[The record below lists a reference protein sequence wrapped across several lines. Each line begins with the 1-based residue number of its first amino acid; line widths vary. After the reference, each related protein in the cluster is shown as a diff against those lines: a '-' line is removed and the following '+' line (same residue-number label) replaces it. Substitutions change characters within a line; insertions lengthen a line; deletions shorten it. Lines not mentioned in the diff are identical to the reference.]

1 MPKHFST
8 IASRFLGVLNVGN
21 RPLFGAVAKRGGAW
35 LGVLL
40 VTVCSWMHDCNRAMG
55 QPPQAFSSGRGG
67 PPPGARPP
75 GAPPPNGAPGEKKD
89 EDKKDD
95 PAKPA
100 ESAPPKVVRRDSVDA
115 KPADPNELKAT
126 VGDDGKVGFQFRN
139 QGWVDL
145 VRWLSDISEQPIDW
159 QELPG
164 DTVNLISPERLTVSQ
179 TADLIN
185 RHLLARGYTMLDLEG
200 GIAIVKTDSVNPG
213 MVRRIAPDELSQ
225 LEDHRFVR
233 TMLDAGWLSAEKLA
247 EELKPM
253 LSSAGKL
260 TPLAT
265 TNRIEVMD
273 VAVNLRQVARLL
285 SEERDAASRDALAPE
300 FRLRHI
306 PAEEA
311 KQLLEEFL
319 GVEKKDSAPMSPQ
332 QMQMMQRMQQMQQQN
347 GQKGGTPKTDTE
359 ISIVANTRQNSVL
372 IRAPLDRVAV
382 AAEFI
387 KRIDVPGG
395 SLRSLT
401 DATSRV
407 EVFRLVSLDPE
418 KLIEIAQEMN
428 VLEPT
433 TRVRVDKDN
442 SAVIVSGAAADRFII
457 KSLIERLDGGK
468 RRLEV
473 LQLRRLGAAEVAES
487 IAFLMGQ
494 DPEDEDNNSR
504 SRYSYY
510 GWGNNNDDEDE
521 DKDKFRVTANVA
533 YRQVLLWAND
543 TEMEEVR
550 SLLIK
555 LGELPPPG
563 GSSRTTRVIEAS
575 ATPETLEY
583 LERLRSR
590 WQQLSG
596 SDLILPD
603 ADQFQDPID
612 KIGKELDAE
621 AEENASEEEEDGDTE
636 ELELEAPEAIKP
648 PETELTQSRDN
659 PANHTWVNAFANS
672 DSAENNGSVASNAAE
687 SSTAAEDTND
697 TVAKESPAS
706 PKIEIRLD
714 AAGNLVLVSD
724 DTDALDRLE
733 DLMLQVTPPRRPYH
747 VFRVRYAS
755 VTLVALDLEDY
766 FEDEDDDD
774 EDESDRFYRYIFGGR
789 DEEDKGPKGLGA
801 AGKLKF
807 LPNSD
812 TGTLIVSG
820 ATGQQ
825 LQTIEELIRLWDVP
839 EPVNPRRVRYTKLVH
854 IQYGSA
860 AKIAETVKEAYRD
873 LLSSNDKTFQRGGQS
888 GQRGGG
894 GAPGGSNRESGSG
907 LEDSESGKDGGG
919 SDFSFNGKLSMGVDE
934 VGNTLLVS
942 AEGESLLDL
951 IVSMVDKLDVAAKP
965 GGDVEIINLGG
976 GVSAE
981 AVQQA
986 LSALGVESDSRPS
999 RDRSSEDQRRD
1010 NNDFSRRRPPRDR

>member
-1 MPKHFST
+1 MPRSADQSGAFLW
-8 IASRFLGVLNVGN
+8 ASRVAVLSMFLAIFSLPVSAQSPTVIRTADGKTITTNG
-21 RPLFGAVAKRGGAW
+21 PMPAPGG
-35 LGVLL
+35 
-40 VTVCSWMHDCNRAMG
+40 
-55 QPPQAFSSGRGG
+55 
-67 PPPGARPP
+67 RPP
-75 GAPPPNGAPGEKKD
+75 GAPPPGSKPDGKDGEKK
-89 EDKKDD
+89 EGNGGEG
-95 PAKPA
+95 KPP
-100 ESAPPKVVRRDSVDA
+100 ESAAPKVIRRDSVEA
-115 KPADPNELKAT
+115 KSSDPSELKAT
-126 VGDDGKVGFQFRN
+126 VGDDGKVGFRFRN
-139 QGWVDL
+139 QGWVNL

-164 DTVNLISPERLTVSQ
+164 DTVNLISPDRLTVSQ

-200 GIAIVKTDSVNPG
+200 GIAIVKTDAVNPG
-213 MVRRIAPDELSQ
+213 MVRRVDASELND
-225 LEDHRFVR
+225 LEDHRYVR
-233 TMLDAGWLSAEKLA
+233 TMLDAGWLSAEKLS
-247 EELKPM
+247 EELKAM
-253 LSSAGKL
+253 LSSAGKMI
-260 TPLAT
+260 PLAT

-273 VAVNLRQVARLL
+273 VAVNLRQVAHLL
-285 SEERDAASRDALAPE
+285 AEERDAASRDALAPE

-311 KQLLEEFL
+311 KSMLEQFL
-319 GVEKKDSAPMSPQ
+319 GVEKKDSTPMSQQ
-332 QMQMMQRMQQMQQQN
+332 QMQMMQRMQQMQQQQGN
-347 GQKGGTPKTDTE
+347 KGGDTKGDVE

-372 IRAPLDRVAV
+372 VRAPLDRVAI

-407 EVFRLVSLDPE
+407 DVFRLVSLDPE

-433 TRVRVDKDN
+433 TRIRVDKDN
-442 SAVIVSGAAADRFII
+442 SAVIVSGSAADRFII

-487 IAFLMGQ
+487 ISFLMGQ
-494 DPEDEDNNSR
+494 EPEEDDNNSR

-510 GWGNNNDDEDE
+510 GWGGNDDDDDK

-533 YRQVLLWAND
+533 YRQVLLWANE

-563 GSSRTTRVIEAS
+563 GSERTMRIIEAS

-583 LERLRSR
+583 LQRLQRR

-596 SDLILPD
+596 TELVLPD
-603 ADQFQDPID
+603 ADEFKDPID
-612 KIGKELDAE
+612 VIG
-621 AEENASEEEEDGDTE
+621 EEREEEDTKTEDEDSTE
-636 ELELEAPEAIKP
+636 ETEEAPAVILP
-648 PETELTQSRDN
+648 PETELTGIGQSQKQL
-659 PANHTWVNAFANS
+659 TWVNAFS
-672 DSAENNGSVASNAAE
+672 DDGEPTNLPNQE
-687 SSTAAEDTND
+687 STPATDSSIATTTN
-697 TVAKESPAS
+697 VSSKPAS
-706 PKIEIRLD
+706 SKPKIEIKLD
-714 AAGNLVLVSD
+714 AAGNLILRSD

-733 DLMLQVTPPRRPYH
+733 DLMLQVSPPRRPYH
-747 VFRVRYAS
+747 VFRIRYAS
-755 VTLVALDLEDY
+755 VTYIALDLEDY
-766 FEDEDDDD
+766 FEEDGEDD
-774 EDESDRFYRYIFGGR
+774 EDESDRFYRYIFGSG
-789 DEEDKGPKGLGA
+789 DSEDKGPKGLDA

-839 EPVNPRRVRYTKLVH
+839 EPVNPRKVRYTKLVQ

-860 AKIAETVKEAYRD
+860 AKIAETVKDAYRD
-873 LLSSNDKTFQRGGQS
+873 LLSSNDKAFQGGGGRG
-888 GQRGGG
+888 GQRGG
-894 GAPGGSNRESGSG
+894 AKTASNRESGSG

-919 SDFSFNGKLSMGVDE
+919 QDFSFNGKLSMGVDE
-934 VGNTLLVS
+934 VGNTLLIS

-951 IVSMVDKLDVAAKP
+951 IAEMVDKLDVAAKP
-965 GGDVEIINLGG
+965 GGDVEIINLSG

-981 AVQQA
+981 AVQRA
-986 LSALGVESDSRPS
+986 LAALGVESDTRPS
-999 RDRSSEDQRRD
+999 RDRNSNSDDRRRD
-1010 NNDFSRRRPPRDR
+1010 NNDSPRRRPSRD

>member
-1 MPKHFST
+1 MFLAIFSLPVSAQSPTVIRTADGKTITTNGPMP
-8 IASRFLGVLNVGN
+8 APGG
-21 RPLFGAVAKRGGAW
+21 RP
-35 LGVLL
+35 
-40 VTVCSWMHDCNRAMG
+40 
-55 QPPQAFSSGRGG
+55 PGG
-67 PPPGARPP
+67 PPPGSKPD
-75 GAPPPNGAPGEKKD
+75 GKDGEKK
-89 EDKKDD
+89 EGNGGEG
-95 PAKPA
+95 KPP
-100 ESAPPKVVRRDSVDA
+100 ESAAPKVIRRDSVEA
-115 KPADPNELKAT
+115 KSSDPSELKAT
-126 VGDDGKVGFQFRN
+126 VGDDGKVGFRFRN

-164 DTVNLISPERLTVSQ
+164 DTVNLISPDRLTVSQ

-200 GIAIVKTDSVNPG
+200 GIAIVKTDAVNPG
-213 MVRRIAPDELSQ
+213 MVRRVDASELND
-225 LEDHRFVR
+225 LEDHRYVR
-233 TMLDAGWLSAEKLA
+233 TMLDAGWLSAEKLS
-247 EELKPM
+247 EELKAM
-253 LSSAGKL
+253 LSSAGKMI
-260 TPLAT
+260 PLAT

-273 VAVNLRQVARLL
+273 VAVNLRQVAHLL
-285 SEERDAASRDALAPE
+285 AEERDAASRDALAPE

-311 KQLLEEFL
+311 KSMLEQFL
-319 GVEKKDSAPMSPQ
+319 GVEKKDSAPMSQQ
-332 QMQMMQRMQQMQQQN
+332 QMQMMQRMQQMQQQQ
-347 GQKGGTPKTDTE
+347 GKKGGDTKGDVE

-372 IRAPLDRVAV
+372 VRAPLDRVAI

-407 EVFRLVSLDPE
+407 DVFRLVSLDPE

-433 TRVRVDKDN
+433 TRIRVDKDN
-442 SAVIVSGAAADRFII
+442 SAVIVSGSAADRFII

-487 IAFLMGQ
+487 ISFLMGQ
-494 DPEDEDNNSR
+494 EPEEDDNNSR

-510 GWGNNNDDEDE
+510 GWGGNDDDDDK

-533 YRQVLLWAND
+533 YRQVLLWANE

-563 GSSRTTRVIEAS
+563 GSERTMRIIEAS

-583 LERLRSR
+583 LQRLQRR

-596 SDLILPD
+596 TELVLPD
-603 ADQFQDPID
+603 ADEFKDPID
-612 KIGKELDAE
+612 VIG
-621 AEENASEEEEDGDTE
+621 EEREEEDTKTEDEDSTE
-636 ELELEAPEAIKP
+636 ETEEAPAVILP
-648 PETELTQSRDN
+648 PETELTGIGQSQEQL
-659 PANHTWVNAFANS
+659 TWVNAFS
-672 DSAENNGSVASNAAE
+672 DDNAAADLPNQE
-687 SSTAAEDTND
+687 SSPATDRSIATTTNISS
-697 TVAKESPAS
+697 KPAS
-706 PKIEIRLD
+706 SKPKIEIKLD
-714 AAGNLVLVSD
+714 AAGNLILRSD
-724 DTDALDRLE
+724 DTDALDQLE
-733 DLMLQVTPPRRPYH
+733 DLMLQVSPPRRPYH
-747 VFRVRYAS
+747 VFRIRYAS
-755 VTLVALDLEDY
+755 VVFIADDLEDY
-766 FEDEDDDD
+766 FEEDEEDEEDD
-774 EDESDRFYRYIFGGR
+774 SDRFYRYIFGSG
-789 DEEDKGPKGLGA
+789 DSEDKGPKGLDA

-839 EPVNPRRVRYTKLVH
+839 ETVNPRRVRYTKLVH

-860 AKIAETVKEAYRD
+860 AKIAETVKDAYRD
-873 LLSSNDKTFQRGGQS
+873 LLSSNDKAFQA
-888 GQRGGG
+888 GGG
-894 GAPGGSNRESGSG
+894 GGKRGGAQNASNRESGSG

-919 SDFSFNGKLSMGVDE
+919 QDFSFNGKLSMGVDE
-934 VGNTLLVS
+934 VGNTLLIS

-951 IVSMVDKLDVAAKP
+951 IAEMVDKLDVAAKP
-965 GGDVEIINLGG
+965 GGDVEIINLSG

-981 AVQQA
+981 AVQRA
-986 LSALGVESDSRPS
+986 LAALGVESDARPS
-999 RDRSSEDQRRD
+999 RDRNSNSDDRRRD
-1010 NNDFSRRRPPRDR
+1010 NNDSPRRRPSRD

>member
-1 MPKHFST
+1 MFLAIFSLPVSAQSPTVIRTADGKTITTNGPMP
-8 IASRFLGVLNVGN
+8 APGG
-21 RPLFGAVAKRGGAW
+21 RP
-35 LGVLL
+35 
-40 VTVCSWMHDCNRAMG
+40 
-55 QPPQAFSSGRGG
+55 PGG
-67 PPPGARPP
+67 PPPGSKPD
-75 GAPPPNGAPGEKKD
+75 GKDGEKKD
-89 EDKKDD
+89 GNGGEG
-95 PAKPA
+95 KPP
-100 ESAPPKVVRRDSVDA
+100 ESAAPKVIRRDSVEA
-115 KPADPNELKAT
+115 KSSDPSELKAT
-126 VGDDGKVGFQFRN
+126 VGDDGKVGFRFRN

-164 DTVNLISPERLTVSQ
+164 DTVNLISPDRLTVSQ

-200 GIAIVKTDSVNPG
+200 GIAIVKTDAVNPG
-213 MVRRIAPDELSQ
+213 MVRRVDASELND
-225 LEDHRFVR
+225 LEDHRYVR
-233 TMLDAGWLSAEKLA
+233 TMLDAGWLSAEKLS
-247 EELKPM
+247 EELKAM
-253 LSSAGKL
+253 LSSAGKMI
-260 TPLAT
+260 PLAT

-273 VAVNLRQVARLL
+273 VAVNLRQVAHLL
-285 SEERDAASRDALAPE
+285 AEERDAASRDALAPE

-311 KQLLEEFL
+311 KSMLEQFL
-319 GVEKKDSAPMSPQ
+319 GVEKKDSAPMSQQ
-332 QMQMMQRMQQMQQQN
+332 QMQMMQRMQQMQQQQ
-347 GQKGGTPKTDTE
+347 GKKGGDTKGDVE

-372 IRAPLDRVAV
+372 VRAPLDRVAI

-407 EVFRLVSLDPE
+407 DVFRLVSLDPE

-433 TRVRVDKDN
+433 TRIRVDKDN
-442 SAVIVSGAAADRFII
+442 SAVIVSGSAADRFII

-487 IAFLMGQ
+487 ISFLMGQ
-494 DPEDEDNNSR
+494 EPEEDDNNSR

-510 GWGNNNDDEDE
+510 GWGGNDDDDDK

-533 YRQVLLWAND
+533 YRQVLLWANE

-563 GSSRTTRVIEAS
+563 GSERTMRIIEAS

-583 LERLRSR
+583 LQRLQRR

-596 SDLILPD
+596 TELVLPD
-603 ADQFQDPID
+603 ADEFKDPID
-612 KIGKELDAE
+612 VIG
-621 AEENASEEEEDGDTE
+621 EEREEEDAETEDEDSTE
-636 ELELEAPEAIKP
+636 ETEEAPAVILP
-648 PETELTQSRDN
+648 PETELTGIGQSQEQL
-659 PANHTWVNAFANS
+659 TWVNAFS
-672 DSAENNGSVASNAAE
+672 DDNAAADLPNQE
-687 SSTAAEDTND
+687 SSPATDRSIATTTNISS
-697 TVAKESPAS
+697 KPAS
-706 PKIEIRLD
+706 SKPKIEIKLD
-714 AAGNLVLVSD
+714 AAGNLILRSD
-724 DTDALDRLE
+724 DTDALDQLE
-733 DLMLQVTPPRRPYH
+733 DLMLQVSPPRRPYH
-747 VFRVRYAS
+747 VFRIRYAS
-755 VTLVALDLEDY
+755 VVFIADDLEDY
-766 FEDEDDDD
+766 FEEDEEDEEDD
-774 EDESDRFYRYIFGGR
+774 SDRFYRYIFGSG
-789 DEEDKGPKGLGA
+789 DSEDKGPKGLDA

-839 EPVNPRRVRYTKLVH
+839 ETVNPRRVRYTKLVH

-860 AKIAETVKEAYRD
+860 AKIAETVKDAYRD
-873 LLSSNDKTFQRGGQS
+873 LLSSNDKAFQA
-888 GQRGGG
+888 GGG
-894 GAPGGSNRESGSG
+894 GGKRGGAQNASNRESGSG

-919 SDFSFNGKLSMGVDE
+919 QDFSFNGKLSMGVDE
-934 VGNTLLVS
+934 VGNTLLIS

-951 IVSMVDKLDVAAKP
+951 IAEMVDKLDVAAKP
-965 GGDVEIINLGG
+965 GGDVEIINLSG

-981 AVQQA
+981 AVQRA
-986 LSALGVESDSRPS
+986 LAALGVESDARPS
-999 RDRSSEDQRRD
+999 RDRNSNSDDRRRD
-1010 NNDFSRRRPPRDR
+1010 NNDSPRRRPSRD

>member
-1 MPKHFST
+1 MSLAIFSLSLAAQTPTVIRTPDGKTITTSGPMPS
-8 IASRFLGVLNVGN
+8 
-21 RPLFGAVAKRGGAW
+21 PGG
-35 LGVLL
+35 G
-40 VTVCSWMHDCNRAMG
+40 
-55 QPPQAFSSGRGG
+55 
-67 PPPGARPP
+67 PP
-75 GAPPPNGAPGEKKD
+75 GAPPPGAQPGGKNGEKKD
-89 EDKKDD
+89 GKDGEG
-95 PAKPA
+95 KPP
-100 ESAPPKVVRRDSVDA
+100 ESAAPKVIRRDSADA
-115 KPADPNELKAT
+115 KPSDPNELKAT
-126 VGDDGKVGFQFRN
+126 VGDDGKVGFRFRN

-164 DTVNLISPERLTVSQ
+164 DTVNLISPDRLTVSE

-200 GIAIVKTDSVNPG
+200 GIAIVKTDAVNPG
-213 MVRRIAPDELSQ
+213 MVRRVDVSELNE
-225 LEDHRFVR
+225 LEDHCYVR
-233 TMLDAGWLSAEKLA
+233 TMLDAGWLSAEKLS
-247 EELKPM
+247 EELKAM
-253 LSSAGKL
+253 LSSAGKMI
-260 TPLAT
+260 PLAT

-273 VAVNLRQVARLL
+273 VAVNLRQVAHLL
-285 SEERDAASRDALAPE
+285 AEERDAASRDALAPE

-311 KQLLEEFL
+311 KSMLEQFL
-319 GVEKKDSAPMSPQ
+319 GVEKKESAPMSQQ
-332 QMQMMQRMQQMQQQN
+332 QMQMMQRMQQMQQQQ
-347 GQKGGTPKTDTE
+347 GKKGGEAKGDME

-372 IRAPLDRVAV
+372 VRAPLDRVAI

-407 EVFRLVSLDPE
+407 DVFRLVSLDPE

-433 TRVRVDKDN
+433 TRIRVDKDN
-442 SAVIVSGAAADRFII
+442 AAVIVSGSAADRFII

-487 IAFLMGQ
+487 ISFLMGQ
-494 DPEDEDNNSR
+494 EPEEDDNNSR

-510 GWGNNNDDEDE
+510 GWGGNDDDDKK

-543 TEMEEVR
+543 NEMEEVR

-563 GSSRTTRVIEAS
+563 GSERTMRIIEAS

-583 LERLRSR
+583 LQRLQRR

-596 SDLILPD
+596 TELVLPD
-603 ADQFQDPID
+603 ADEFKDPID
-612 KIGKELDAE
+612 AIGEEREEKDAE
-621 AEENASEEEEDGDTE
+621 TEDEDSMEETE
-636 ELELEAPEAIKP
+636 EAPAVILP
-648 PETELTQSRDN
+648 PETELTGADQSSEQF
-659 PANHTWVNAFANS
+659 TWVKAFT
-672 DSAENNGSVASNAAE
+672 DDNAAADLPNQE
-687 SSTAAEDTND
+687 STSTTDRSTATATS
-697 TVAKESPAS
+697 VSSAS
-706 PKIEIRLD
+706 ASSKPKIEIKLD
-714 AAGNLVLVSD
+714 AAGNLVLRSD
-724 DTDALDRLE
+724 DTDALDQLE
-733 DLMLQVTPPRRPYH
+733 DLMLQVSPPRRPYH
-747 VFRVRYAS
+747 VFRIRYAS
-755 VTLVALDLEDY
+755 VSYIAIDLEDY
-766 FEDEDDDD
+766 FAEDD
-774 EDESDRFYRYIFGGR
+774 EDKDDEADSFYRWYFGN
-789 DEEDKGPKGLGA
+789 DESEKKGPTGLGA
-801 AGKLKF
+801 SGKLKF

-820 ATGQQ
+820 ATGEQ

-839 EPVNPRRVRYTKLVH
+839 ETVNPRKVRYTKLIH
-854 IQYGSA
+854 IQYGNA
-860 AKIAETVKEAYRD
+860 AKIADTVKDAYRD
-873 LLSSNDKTFQRGGQS
+873 LLSSNDKAFQGGGGRG
-888 GQRGGG
+888 GQRGG
-894 GAPGGSNRESGSG
+894 AKEASNRESGAG

-919 SDFSFNGKLSMGVDE
+919 QDFSFNGKLSMGVDE
-934 VGNTLLVS
+934 VGNTLLIS

-951 IVSMVDKLDVAAKP
+951 IAEMVDKLDVAAKP
-965 GGDVEIINLGG
+965 GGDVEIINLSG

-981 AVQQA
+981 AVQRA
-986 LSALGVESDSRPS
+986 LAALGVESDARPS
-999 RDRSSEDQRRD
+999 RDRNSNSDDRRRD
-1010 NNDFSRRRPPRDR
+1010 NNESQRRRPSRD

>member
-1 MPKHFST
+1 MFLAIFSLPVSAQSPTVIRTADGKTITTNGPMP
-8 IASRFLGVLNVGN
+8 APGG
-21 RPLFGAVAKRGGAW
+21 RP
-35 LGVLL
+35 
-40 VTVCSWMHDCNRAMG
+40 
-55 QPPQAFSSGRGG
+55 PGG
-67 PPPGARPP
+67 PPPGSKPD
-75 GAPPPNGAPGEKKD
+75 GKDGEKK
-89 EDKKDD
+89 EGNGGEG
-95 PAKPA
+95 KPP
-100 ESAPPKVVRRDSVDA
+100 ESAAPKVIRRDSVEA
-115 KPADPNELKAT
+115 KSSDPSELKAT
-126 VGDDGKVGFQFRN
+126 VGDDGKVGFRFRN

-164 DTVNLISPERLTVSQ
+164 DTVNLISPDRLTVSQ

-200 GIAIVKTDSVNPG
+200 GIAIVKTDAVNPG
-213 MVRRIAPDELSQ
+213 MVRRVDASELND
-225 LEDHRFVR
+225 LEDHRYVR
-233 TMLDAGWLSAEKLA
+233 TMLDAGWLSAEKLS
-247 EELKPM
+247 EELKAM
-253 LSSAGKL
+253 LSSAGKMI
-260 TPLAT
+260 PLAT

-273 VAVNLRQVARLL
+273 VAVNLRQVAHLL
-285 SEERDAASRDALAPE
+285 AEERDAASRDALAPE

-311 KQLLEEFL
+311 KSMLEQFL
-319 GVEKKDSAPMSPQ
+319 GVEKKDSAPMSQQ
-332 QMQMMQRMQQMQQQN
+332 QMQMMQRMQQMQQQQ
-347 GQKGGTPKTDTE
+347 GKKGGDTKGDVE

-372 IRAPLDRVAV
+372 VRAPLDRVAI

-407 EVFRLVSLDPE
+407 DVFRLVSLDPE

-433 TRVRVDKDN
+433 TRIRVDKDN
-442 SAVIVSGAAADRFII
+442 SAVIVSGSAADRFII

-487 IAFLMGQ
+487 ISFLMGQ
-494 DPEDEDNNSR
+494 EPEEDDNNSR

-510 GWGNNNDDEDE
+510 GWGGNDDDDDK

-533 YRQVLLWAND
+533 YRQVLLWANE

-563 GSSRTTRVIEAS
+563 GSERTMRIIEAS

-583 LERLRSR
+583 LQRLQRR

-596 SDLILPD
+596 TELVLPD
-603 ADQFQDPID
+603 ADEFKDPID
-612 KIGKELDAE
+612 VIG
-621 AEENASEEEEDGDTE
+621 EEREEEDTKTEDEDSTE
-636 ELELEAPEAIKP
+636 ETEEAPAVILP
-648 PETELTQSRDN
+648 PETELTGIGQSQEQL
-659 PANHTWVNAFANS
+659 TWVNAFS
-672 DSAENNGSVASNAAE
+672 DDSEPTDLPNQE
-687 SSTAAEDTND
+687 SSPATDRSIATTTNISS
-697 TVAKESPAS
+697 KPAS
-706 PKIEIRLD
+706 SKPKIEIKLD
-714 AAGNLVLVSD
+714 AAGNLILRSD
-724 DTDALDRLE
+724 DTDALDQLE
-733 DLMLQVTPPRRPYH
+733 DLMLQVSPPRRPYH
-747 VFRVRYAS
+747 VFRIRYAS
-755 VTLVALDLEDY
+755 VVFIADDLEDY
-766 FEDEDDDD
+766 FEEDEEDEEDD
-774 EDESDRFYRYIFGGR
+774 SDRFYRYIFGSG
-789 DEEDKGPKGLGA
+789 DSEDKGPKGLDA

-839 EPVNPRRVRYTKLVH
+839 ETVNPRRVRYTKLVH

-860 AKIAETVKEAYRD
+860 AKIAETVKDAYRD
-873 LLSSNDKTFQRGGQS
+873 LLSSNDKAFQA
-888 GQRGGG
+888 GGG
-894 GAPGGSNRESGSG
+894 GGKRGGAQNASNRESGSG

-919 SDFSFNGKLSMGVDE
+919 QDFSFNGKLSMGVDE
-934 VGNTLLVS
+934 VGNTLLIS

-951 IVSMVDKLDVAAKP
+951 IAEMVDKLDVAAKP
-965 GGDVEIINLGG
+965 GGDVEIINLSG

-981 AVQQA
+981 AVQRA
-986 LSALGVESDSRPS
+986 LAALGVESDARPS
-999 RDRSSEDQRRD
+999 RDRNSNSDDRRRD
-1010 NNDFSRRRPPRDR
+1010 NNESQRRRPSRD

>member
-1 MPKHFST
+1 MFLAIFSLPVSAQSPTVIRTADGKTITTNGPMP
-8 IASRFLGVLNVGN
+8 APGG
-21 RPLFGAVAKRGGAW
+21 RP
-35 LGVLL
+35 
-40 VTVCSWMHDCNRAMG
+40 
-55 QPPQAFSSGRGG
+55 PGG
-67 PPPGARPP
+67 PPPGSKPD
-75 GAPPPNGAPGEKKD
+75 GKDGEKK
-89 EDKKDD
+89 EGNGGEG
-95 PAKPA
+95 KPP
-100 ESAPPKVVRRDSVDA
+100 ESAAPKVIRRDSVEA
-115 KPADPNELKAT
+115 KSSDPSELKAT
-126 VGDDGKVGFQFRN
+126 VGDDGKVGFRFRN

-164 DTVNLISPERLTVSQ
+164 DTVNLISPDRLTVSQ

-200 GIAIVKTDSVNPG
+200 GIAIVKTDAVNPG
-213 MVRRIAPDELSQ
+213 MVRRVDASELND
-225 LEDHRFVR
+225 LEDHRYVR
-233 TMLDAGWLSAEKLA
+233 TMLDAGWLSAEKLS
-247 EELKPM
+247 EELKAM
-253 LSSAGKL
+253 LSSAGKMI
-260 TPLAT
+260 PLAT

-273 VAVNLRQVARLL
+273 VAVNLRQVAHLL
-285 SEERDAASRDALAPE
+285 AEERDAASRDALAPE

-311 KQLLEEFL
+311 KSMLEQFL
-319 GVEKKDSAPMSPQ
+319 GVEKKDSAPMSQQ
-332 QMQMMQRMQQMQQQN
+332 QMQMMQRMQQMQQQQ
-347 GQKGGTPKTDTE
+347 GKKGGDTKGDVE

-372 IRAPLDRVAV
+372 VRAPLDRVAI

-407 EVFRLVSLDPE
+407 DVFRLVSLDPE

-433 TRVRVDKDN
+433 TRIRVDKDN
-442 SAVIVSGAAADRFII
+442 SAVIVSGSAADRFII

-487 IAFLMGQ
+487 ISFLMGQ
-494 DPEDEDNNSR
+494 EPEEDDNNSR

-510 GWGNNNDDEDE
+510 GWGGNDDDDDK

-533 YRQVLLWAND
+533 YRQVLLWANE

-563 GSSRTTRVIEAS
+563 GSERTMRIIEAS

-583 LERLRSR
+583 LQRLQRR

-596 SDLILPD
+596 TELVLPD
-603 ADQFQDPID
+603 ADEFKDPID
-612 KIGKELDAE
+612 VIG
-621 AEENASEEEEDGDTE
+621 EEREEEDTKTEDEDSTE
-636 ELELEAPEAIKP
+636 ETEEAPAVILP
-648 PETELTQSRDN
+648 PETELTGIGQSQEQL
-659 PANHTWVNAFANS
+659 TWVNAFS
-672 DSAENNGSVASNAAE
+672 DDNAAADLPNQE
-687 SSTAAEDTND
+687 SSPATDRSIATTTNISS
-697 TVAKESPAS
+697 KPAS
-706 PKIEIRLD
+706 SKPKIEIKLD
-714 AAGNLVLVSD
+714 AAGNLILRSD
-724 DTDALDRLE
+724 DTDALDQLE
-733 DLMLQVTPPRRPYH
+733 DLMLQVSPPRRPYH
-747 VFRVRYAS
+747 VFRIRYAS
-755 VTLVALDLEDY
+755 VVFIADDLEDY
-766 FEDEDDDD
+766 FEEDEEDEEDD
-774 EDESDRFYRYIFGGR
+774 SDRFYRYIFGSG
-789 DEEDKGPKGLGA
+789 DSEDKGPKGLDA

-839 EPVNPRRVRYTKLVH
+839 ETVNPRRVRYTKLVH

-860 AKIAETVKEAYRD
+860 AKIAETVKDAYRD
-873 LLSSNDKTFQRGGQS
+873 LLSSNDKAFQA
-888 GQRGGG
+888 GGG
-894 GAPGGSNRESGSG
+894 GGKRGGAQSASNRESGSG

-919 SDFSFNGKLSMGVDE
+919 QDFSFNGKLSMGVDE
-934 VGNTLLVS
+934 VGNTLLIS

-951 IVSMVDKLDVAAKP
+951 IAEMVDKLDVAAKP
-965 GGDVEIINLGG
+965 GGDVEIINLSG

-981 AVQQA
+981 AVQRA
-986 LSALGVESDSRPS
+986 LAALGVESDARPS
-999 RDRSSEDQRRD
+999 RDRNSNSDDRRRD
-1010 NNDFSRRRPPRDR
+1010 NNDSPRRRPSRD

>member
-1 MPKHFST
+1 MFLAIFSLPVSAQSPTVIRTADGKTITTNGPMP
-8 IASRFLGVLNVGN
+8 APGG
-21 RPLFGAVAKRGGAW
+21 RP
-35 LGVLL
+35 
-40 VTVCSWMHDCNRAMG
+40 
-55 QPPQAFSSGRGG
+55 PGG
-67 PPPGARPP
+67 PPPGSKPD
-75 GAPPPNGAPGEKKD
+75 GKDGEKKD
-89 EDKKDD
+89 ANGGEG
-95 PAKPA
+95 KPP
-100 ESAPPKVVRRDSVDA
+100 ESAAPKVIRRDSVEA
-115 KPADPNELKAT
+115 KSSDPSELKAT
-126 VGDDGKVGFQFRN
+126 VGDDGKVGFRFRN

-164 DTVNLISPERLTVSQ
+164 DTVNLISPDRLTVSQ

-200 GIAIVKTDSVNPG
+200 GIAIVKTDAVNPG
-213 MVRRIAPDELSQ
+213 MVRRVDASELND
-225 LEDHRFVR
+225 LEDHRYVR
-233 TMLDAGWLSAEKLA
+233 TMLDAGWLSAEKLS
-247 EELKPM
+247 EELKAM
-253 LSSAGKL
+253 LSSAGKMI
-260 TPLAT
+260 PLAT

-273 VAVNLRQVARLL
+273 VAVNLRQVAHLL
-285 SEERDAASRDALAPE
+285 AEERDAASRDALAPE

-311 KQLLEEFL
+311 KSMLEQFL
-319 GVEKKDSAPMSPQ
+319 GVEKKDSAPMSQQ
-332 QMQMMQRMQQMQQQN
+332 QMQMMQRMQQMQQQQ
-347 GQKGGTPKTDTE
+347 GKKGGDTKGDVE

-372 IRAPLDRVAV
+372 VRAPLDRVAI

-407 EVFRLVSLDPE
+407 DVFRLVSLDPE

-433 TRVRVDKDN
+433 TRIRVDKDN
-442 SAVIVSGAAADRFII
+442 SAVIVSGSAADRFII

-487 IAFLMGQ
+487 ISFLMGQ
-494 DPEDEDNNSR
+494 EPEEDDNNSR

-510 GWGNNNDDEDE
+510 GWGGNDDDDDK

-533 YRQVLLWAND
+533 YRQVLLWANE

-563 GSSRTTRVIEAS
+563 GSERTMRIIEAS

-583 LERLRSR
+583 LQRLQRR

-596 SDLILPD
+596 TELVLPD
-603 ADQFQDPID
+603 ADEFKDPID
-612 KIGKELDAE
+612 AIG
-621 AEENASEEEEDGDTE
+621 EEREEEDTKTEDEDSTE
-636 ELELEAPEAIKP
+636 ETEEAPAVILP
-648 PETELTQSRDN
+648 PETELTGIGQSQEQL
-659 PANHTWVNAFANS
+659 TWVNAFS
-672 DSAENNGSVASNAAE
+672 DDGEPTNLPNQE
-687 SSTAAEDTND
+687 STPATDRSIATTTN
-697 TVAKESPAS
+697 VSSKPAS
-706 PKIEIRLD
+706 SKPKIEIKLD
-714 AAGNLVLVSD
+714 AAGNLILRSD

-733 DLMLQVTPPRRPYH
+733 DLMLQVSPPRRPYH
-747 VFRVRYAS
+747 VFRIRYAS
-755 VTLVALDLEDY
+755 VTYIALDLEDY
-766 FEDEDDDD
+766 FEEDGEDD
-774 EDESDRFYRYIFGGR
+774 EDESDRFYRYIFGSG
-789 DEEDKGPKGLGA
+789 DSEDKGPKGLDA

-839 EPVNPRRVRYTKLVH
+839 EPVNPRKVRYTKLVQ

-860 AKIAETVKEAYRD
+860 AKIAETVKDAYRD
-873 LLSSNDKTFQRGGQS
+873 LLSSNDKAFQGGGGRG
-888 GQRGGG
+888 GQRGG
-894 GAPGGSNRESGSG
+894 AKTASNRESGSG

-919 SDFSFNGKLSMGVDE
+919 QDFSFNGKLSMGVDE
-934 VGNTLLVS
+934 VGNTLLIS

-951 IVSMVDKLDVAAKP
+951 IAEMVDKLDVAAKP
-965 GGDVEIINLGG
+965 GGDVEIINLSG

-981 AVQQA
+981 AVQRA
-986 LSALGVESDSRPS
+986 LAALGVESDARPS
-999 RDRSSEDQRRD
+999 RDRNSNSDDRRRD
-1010 NNDFSRRRPPRDR
+1010 NNDSPRRRPSRD

>member
-1 MPKHFST
+1 MFLAIFSLPVSAQSPTVIRTADGKTITTNGPMP
-8 IASRFLGVLNVGN
+8 A
-21 RPLFGAVAKRGGAW
+21 PGG
-35 LGVLL
+35 
-40 VTVCSWMHDCNRAMG
+40 
-55 QPPQAFSSGRGG
+55 
-67 PPPGARPP
+67 RPP
-75 GAPPPNGAPGEKKD
+75 GAPPPGSKPDGKDGEKK
-89 EDKKDD
+89 EGNGGEG
-95 PAKPA
+95 KPP
-100 ESAPPKVVRRDSVDA
+100 ESAAPKVIRRDSVEA
-115 KPADPNELKAT
+115 KSSDPSELKAT
-126 VGDDGKVGFQFRN
+126 VGDDGKVGFRFRN
-139 QGWVDL
+139 QGWVNL

-164 DTVNLISPERLTVSQ
+164 DTVNLISPDRLTVSQ

-200 GIAIVKTDSVNPG
+200 GIAIVKTDAVNPG
-213 MVRRIAPDELSQ
+213 MVRRVDASELND
-225 LEDHRFVR
+225 LEDHRYVR
-233 TMLDAGWLSAEKLA
+233 TMLDAGWLSAEKLS
-247 EELKPM
+247 EELKAM
-253 LSSAGKL
+253 LSSAGKMI
-260 TPLAT
+260 PLAT

-273 VAVNLRQVARLL
+273 VAVNLRQVAHLL
-285 SEERDAASRDALAPE
+285 AEERDAASRDALAPE

-311 KQLLEEFL
+311 KSMLEQFL
-319 GVEKKDSAPMSPQ
+319 GVEKKDSTPMSQQ
-332 QMQMMQRMQQMQQQN
+332 QMQMMQRMQQMQQQQGN
-347 GQKGGTPKTDTE
+347 KGGDTKGDVE

-372 IRAPLDRVAV
+372 VRAPLDRVAI

-407 EVFRLVSLDPE
+407 DVFRLVSLDPE

-433 TRVRVDKDN
+433 TRIRVDKDN
-442 SAVIVSGAAADRFII
+442 SAVIVSGSAADRFII

-487 IAFLMGQ
+487 ISFLMGQ
-494 DPEDEDNNSR
+494 EPEEDDNNSR

-510 GWGNNNDDEDE
+510 GWGGNDDDDDK

-533 YRQVLLWAND
+533 YRQVLLWANE

-563 GSSRTTRVIEAS
+563 GSERTMRIIEAS

-583 LERLRSR
+583 LQRLQRR

-596 SDLILPD
+596 TELVLPD
-603 ADQFQDPID
+603 ADEFKDPID
-612 KIGKELDAE
+612 VIG
-621 AEENASEEEEDGDTE
+621 EEREEEDTKTEDEDSTE
-636 ELELEAPEAIKP
+636 ETEEAPAVILP
-648 PETELTQSRDN
+648 PETELTGIGQSQKQL
-659 PANHTWVNAFANS
+659 TWVNAFS
-672 DSAENNGSVASNAAE
+672 DDGEPTNLPNQE
-687 SSTAAEDTND
+687 STPATDSSIATTTN
-697 TVAKESPAS
+697 VSSKPAS
-706 PKIEIRLD
+706 SKPKIEIKLD
-714 AAGNLVLVSD
+714 AAGNLILRSD

-733 DLMLQVTPPRRPYH
+733 DLMLQVSPPRRPYH
-747 VFRVRYAS
+747 VFRIRYAS
-755 VTLVALDLEDY
+755 VTYIALDLEDY
-766 FEDEDDDD
+766 FEEDGEDD
-774 EDESDRFYRYIFGGR
+774 EDESDRFYRYIFGSG
-789 DEEDKGPKGLGA
+789 DSEDKGPKGLDA

-839 EPVNPRRVRYTKLVH
+839 EPVNPRKVRYTKLVQ

-860 AKIAETVKEAYRD
+860 AKIAETVKDAYRD
-873 LLSSNDKTFQRGGQS
+873 LLSSNDKAFQGGGGRG
-888 GQRGGG
+888 GQRGG
-894 GAPGGSNRESGSG
+894 AKTASNRESGSG

-919 SDFSFNGKLSMGVDE
+919 QDFSFNGKLSMGVDE
-934 VGNTLLVS
+934 VGNTLLIS

-951 IVSMVDKLDVAAKP
+951 IAEMVDKLDVAAKP
-965 GGDVEIINLGG
+965 GGDVEIINLSG

-981 AVQQA
+981 AVQRA
-986 LSALGVESDSRPS
+986 LAALGVESDTRPS
-999 RDRSSEDQRRD
+999 RDRNSNSDDRRRD
-1010 NNDFSRRRPPRDR
+1010 NNDSPRRRPSRD

>member
-1 MPKHFST
+1 MFLAIFSLPVSAQSPTVIRTADGKTITTNGPMP
-8 IASRFLGVLNVGN
+8 APGG
-21 RPLFGAVAKRGGAW
+21 RP
-35 LGVLL
+35 
-40 VTVCSWMHDCNRAMG
+40 
-55 QPPQAFSSGRGG
+55 PGG
-67 PPPGARPP
+67 PPPGSKPD
-75 GAPPPNGAPGEKKD
+75 GKDGEKK
-89 EDKKDD
+89 EGNGGEG
-95 PAKPA
+95 KPP
-100 ESAPPKVVRRDSVDA
+100 ESAAPKVIRRDSVEA
-115 KPADPNELKAT
+115 KSSDPSELKAT
-126 VGDDGKVGFQFRN
+126 VGDDGKVGFRFRN

-164 DTVNLISPERLTVSQ
+164 DTVNLISPDRLTVSQ

-200 GIAIVKTDSVNPG
+200 GIAIVKTDAVNPG
-213 MVRRIAPDELSQ
+213 MVRRVDASELND
-225 LEDHRFVR
+225 LEDHRYVR
-233 TMLDAGWLSAEKLA
+233 TMLDAGWLSAEKLS
-247 EELKPM
+247 EELKAM
-253 LSSAGKL
+253 LSSAGKMI
-260 TPLAT
+260 PLAT

-273 VAVNLRQVARLL
+273 VAVNLRQVAHLL
-285 SEERDAASRDALAPE
+285 AEERDAASRDALAPE

-311 KQLLEEFL
+311 KSMLEQFL
-319 GVEKKDSAPMSPQ
+319 GVEKKDSAPMSQQ
-332 QMQMMQRMQQMQQQN
+332 QMQMMQRMQQMQQQQ
-347 GQKGGTPKTDTE
+347 GKKGGDTKGDVE

-372 IRAPLDRVAV
+372 VRAPLDRVAI

-407 EVFRLVSLDPE
+407 DVFRLVSLDPE

-433 TRVRVDKDN
+433 TRIRVDKDN
-442 SAVIVSGAAADRFII
+442 SAVIVSGSAADRFII

-487 IAFLMGQ
+487 ISFLMGQ
-494 DPEDEDNNSR
+494 EPEEDDNNSR

-510 GWGNNNDDEDE
+510 GWGGNDDDDDK

-533 YRQVLLWAND
+533 YRQVLLWANE

-563 GSSRTTRVIEAS
+563 GSERTMRIIEAS

-583 LERLRSR
+583 LQRLQRR

-596 SDLILPD
+596 TELVLPD
-603 ADQFQDPID
+603 ADEFKDPID
-612 KIGKELDAE
+612 VIG
-621 AEENASEEEEDGDTE
+621 EEREEEDTKTEDEDSTE
-636 ELELEAPEAIKP
+636 ETEEAPAVILP
-648 PETELTQSRDN
+648 PETELTGIGQSQEQL
-659 PANHTWVNAFANS
+659 TWVNAFS
-672 DSAENNGSVASNAAE
+672 DDSEPTDLPNQE
-687 SSTAAEDTND
+687 SSPATDRSIATTTNISS
-697 TVAKESPAS
+697 KPAS
-706 PKIEIRLD
+706 SKPKIEIKLD
-714 AAGNLVLVSD
+714 AAGNLILRSD
-724 DTDALDRLE
+724 DTDALDQLE
-733 DLMLQVTPPRRPYH
+733 DLMLQVSPPRRPYH
-747 VFRVRYAS
+747 VFRIRYAS
-755 VTLVALDLEDY
+755 VVFIADDLEDY
-766 FEDEDDDD
+766 FEEDEEDEEDD
-774 EDESDRFYRYIFGGR
+774 SDRFYRYIFGSG
-789 DEEDKGPKGLGA
+789 DSEDKGPKGLDA

-839 EPVNPRRVRYTKLVH
+839 ETVNPRRVRYTKLVH

-860 AKIAETVKEAYRD
+860 AKIAETVKDAYRD
-873 LLSSNDKTFQRGGQS
+873 LLSSNDKAFQA
-888 GQRGGG
+888 GGG
-894 GAPGGSNRESGSG
+894 GGKRGGAQNASNRESGSG

-919 SDFSFNGKLSMGVDE
+919 QDFSFNGKLSMGVDE
-934 VGNTLLVS
+934 VGNTLLIS

-951 IVSMVDKLDVAAKP
+951 IAEMVDKLDVAAKP
-965 GGDVEIINLGG
+965 GGDVEIINLSG

-981 AVQQA
+981 AVQRA
-986 LSALGVESDSRPS
+986 LAALGVESDARPS
-999 RDRSSEDQRRD
+999 RDRNSNSDDRRRD
-1010 NNDFSRRRPPRDR
+1010 NNDSPRRRPSRD

>member
-1 MPKHFST
+1 MFLAIFSLPVSAQSPTVIRTADGKTITTNGPMP
-8 IASRFLGVLNVGN
+8 APGG
-21 RPLFGAVAKRGGAW
+21 RP
-35 LGVLL
+35 
-40 VTVCSWMHDCNRAMG
+40 
-55 QPPQAFSSGRGG
+55 PGG
-67 PPPGARPP
+67 PPPGSKPD
-75 GAPPPNGAPGEKKD
+75 GKDGEKK
-89 EDKKDD
+89 EGNGGEG
-95 PAKPA
+95 KPP
-100 ESAPPKVVRRDSVDA
+100 ESAAPKVIRRDSVEA
-115 KPADPNELKAT
+115 KSSDPSELKAT
-126 VGDDGKVGFQFRN
+126 VGDDGKVGFRFRN

-164 DTVNLISPERLTVSQ
+164 DTVNLISPDRLTVSQ

-200 GIAIVKTDSVNPG
+200 GIAIVKTDAVNPG
-213 MVRRIAPDELSQ
+213 MVRRVDASELND
-225 LEDHRFVR
+225 LEDHRYVR
-233 TMLDAGWLSAEKLA
+233 TMLDAGWLSAEKLSV
-247 EELKPM
+247 ELKAM
-253 LSSAGKL
+253 LSSAGKMI
-260 TPLAT
+260 PLAT

-273 VAVNLRQVARLL
+273 VAVNLRQVAHLL
-285 SEERDAASRDALAPE
+285 AEERDAASRDALAPE

-311 KQLLEEFL
+311 KSMLEQFL
-319 GVEKKDSAPMSPQ
+319 GVEKKDSAPMSQQ
-332 QMQMMQRMQQMQQQN
+332 QMQMMQRMQQMQQQQ
-347 GQKGGTPKTDTE
+347 GKKGGDTKGDVE

-372 IRAPLDRVAV
+372 VRAPLDRVAI

-407 EVFRLVSLDPE
+407 DVFRLVSLDPE

-433 TRVRVDKDN
+433 TRIRVDKDN
-442 SAVIVSGAAADRFII
+442 SAVIVSGSAADRFII

-487 IAFLMGQ
+487 ISFLMGQ
-494 DPEDEDNNSR
+494 EPEEDDNNSR

-510 GWGNNNDDEDE
+510 GWGGNDDDDDK

-533 YRQVLLWAND
+533 YRQVLLWANE

-563 GSSRTTRVIEAS
+563 GSERTMRIIEAS

-583 LERLRSR
+583 LQRLQRR

-596 SDLILPD
+596 TELVLPD
-603 ADQFQDPID
+603 ADEFKDPID
-612 KIGKELDAE
+612 VIG
-621 AEENASEEEEDGDTE
+621 EEREEEDTKTEDEDSTE
-636 ELELEAPEAIKP
+636 ETEEAPAVILP
-648 PETELTQSRDN
+648 PETELTGIGQSQEQL
-659 PANHTWVNAFANS
+659 TWVNAFS
-672 DSAENNGSVASNAAE
+672 DDSEPTDLPNQE
-687 SSTAAEDTND
+687 SSPATDRSIATTTNISS
-697 TVAKESPAS
+697 KPAS
-706 PKIEIRLD
+706 SKPKIEIKLD
-714 AAGNLVLVSD
+714 AAGNLILRSD
-724 DTDALDRLE
+724 DTDALDQLE
-733 DLMLQVTPPRRPYH
+733 DLMLQVSPPRRPYH
-747 VFRVRYAS
+747 VFRIRYAS
-755 VTLVALDLEDY
+755 VVFIADDLEDY
-766 FEDEDDDD
+766 FEEDEEDEEDD
-774 EDESDRFYRYIFGGR
+774 SDRFYRYIFGSG
-789 DEEDKGPKGLGA
+789 DSEDKGPKGLDA

-839 EPVNPRRVRYTKLVH
+839 ETVNPRRVRYTKLVH

-860 AKIAETVKEAYRD
+860 AKIAETVKDAYRD
-873 LLSSNDKTFQRGGQS
+873 LLSSNDKAFQA
-888 GQRGGG
+888 GGG
-894 GAPGGSNRESGSG
+894 GGKRGGAQNASNRESGSG

-919 SDFSFNGKLSMGVDE
+919 QDFSFNGKLSMGVDE
-934 VGNTLLVS
+934 VGNTLLIS

-951 IVSMVDKLDVAAKP
+951 IAEMVDKLDVAAKP
-965 GGDVEIINLGG
+965 GGDVEIINLSG

-981 AVQQA
+981 AVQRA
-986 LSALGVESDSRPS
+986 LAALGVESDARPS
-999 RDRSSEDQRRD
+999 RDRNSNSDDRRRD
-1010 NNDFSRRRPPRDR
+1010 NNDSPRRRPSRD

>member
-1 MPKHFST
+1 MPRSADQSGAFLW
-8 IASRFLGVLNVGN
+8 ASRVAVLSMFLAIFSLPVSAQSPTVIRTADGKTITTNGPMPAPGG
-21 RPLFGAVAKRGGAW
+21 RP
-35 LGVLL
+35 
-40 VTVCSWMHDCNRAMG
+40 
-55 QPPQAFSSGRGG
+55 PGG
-67 PPPGARPP
+67 PPPGSKPD
-75 GAPPPNGAPGEKKD
+75 GKDGEKKD
-89 EDKKDD
+89 GNGGEG
-95 PAKPA
+95 KPP
-100 ESAPPKVVRRDSVDA
+100 ESAAPKVIRRDSVEA
-115 KPADPNELKAT
+115 KSSDPSELKAT
-126 VGDDGKVGFQFRN
+126 VGDDGKVGFRFRN

-164 DTVNLISPERLTVSQ
+164 DTVNLISPDRLTVSQ

-200 GIAIVKTDSVNPG
+200 GIAIVKTDAVNPG
-213 MVRRIAPDELSQ
+213 MVRRVDASELND
-225 LEDHRFVR
+225 LEDHRYVR
-233 TMLDAGWLSAEKLA
+233 TMLDAGWLSAEKLS
-247 EELKPM
+247 EELKAM
-253 LSSAGKL
+253 LSSAGKMI
-260 TPLAT
+260 PLAT

-273 VAVNLRQVARLL
+273 VAVNLRQVAHLL
-285 SEERDAASRDALAPE
+285 AEERDAASRDALAPE

-311 KQLLEEFL
+311 KSMLEQFL
-319 GVEKKDSAPMSPQ
+319 GVEKKDSAPMSQQ
-332 QMQMMQRMQQMQQQN
+332 QMQMMQRMQQMQQQQ
-347 GQKGGTPKTDTE
+347 GKKGGDTKGDVE

-372 IRAPLDRVAV
+372 VRAPLDRVAI

-407 EVFRLVSLDPE
+407 DVFRLVSLDPE

-433 TRVRVDKDN
+433 TRIRVDKDN
-442 SAVIVSGAAADRFII
+442 SAVIVSGSAADRFII

-487 IAFLMGQ
+487 ISFLMGQ
-494 DPEDEDNNSR
+494 EPEEDDNNSR

-510 GWGNNNDDEDE
+510 GWGGNDDDDDK

-533 YRQVLLWAND
+533 YRQVLLWANE

-563 GSSRTTRVIEAS
+563 GSERTMRIIEAS

-583 LERLRSR
+583 LQRLQRR

-596 SDLILPD
+596 TELVLPD
-603 ADQFQDPID
+603 ADEFKDPID
-612 KIGKELDAE
+612 VIG
-621 AEENASEEEEDGDTE
+621 EEREEEDAETEDEDSTE
-636 ELELEAPEAIKP
+636 ETEEAPAVILP
-648 PETELTQSRDN
+648 PETELTGIGQSQEQL
-659 PANHTWVNAFANS
+659 TWVNAFS
-672 DSAENNGSVASNAAE
+672 DDNAAADLPNQE
-687 SSTAAEDTND
+687 SSPATDRSIATTTNISS
-697 TVAKESPAS
+697 KPAS
-706 PKIEIRLD
+706 SKPKIEIKLD
-714 AAGNLVLVSD
+714 AAGNLILRSD
-724 DTDALDRLE
+724 DTDALDQLE
-733 DLMLQVTPPRRPYH
+733 DLMLQVSPPRRPYH
-747 VFRVRYAS
+747 VFRIRYAS
-755 VTLVALDLEDY
+755 VVFIADDLEDY
-766 FEDEDDDD
+766 FEEDEEDEEDD
-774 EDESDRFYRYIFGGR
+774 SDRFYRYIFGSG
-789 DEEDKGPKGLGA
+789 DSEDKGPKGLDA

-839 EPVNPRRVRYTKLVH
+839 ETVNPRRVRYTKLVH

-860 AKIAETVKEAYRD
+860 AKIAETVKDAYRD
-873 LLSSNDKTFQRGGQS
+873 LLSSNDKAFQA
-888 GQRGGG
+888 GGG
-894 GAPGGSNRESGSG
+894 GGKRGGAQNASNRESGSG

-919 SDFSFNGKLSMGVDE
+919 QDFSFNGKLSMGVDE
-934 VGNTLLVS
+934 VGNTLLIS

-951 IVSMVDKLDVAAKP
+951 IAEMVDKLDVAAKP
-965 GGDVEIINLGG
+965 GGDVEIINLSG

-981 AVQQA
+981 AVQRA
-986 LSALGVESDSRPS
+986 LAALGVESDARPS
-999 RDRSSEDQRRD
+999 RDRNSNSDDRRRD
-1010 NNDFSRRRPPRDR
+1010 NNDSPRRRPSRD

>member
-1 MPKHFST
+1 MPRSADQSGAFLW
-8 IASRFLGVLNVGN
+8 ASRVAVLSMFLAIFSLPVSAQSPTVIRTADGKTITTNGPMPAPGG
-21 RPLFGAVAKRGGAW
+21 RP
-35 LGVLL
+35 
-40 VTVCSWMHDCNRAMG
+40 
-55 QPPQAFSSGRGG
+55 PGG
-67 PPPGARPP
+67 PPPGSKPD
-75 GAPPPNGAPGEKKD
+75 GKDGEKKD
-89 EDKKDD
+89 GNGGEG
-95 PAKPA
+95 KPP
-100 ESAPPKVVRRDSVDA
+100 ESAAPKVIRRDSVEA
-115 KPADPNELKAT
+115 KSSDPSELKAT
-126 VGDDGKVGFQFRN
+126 VGDDGKVGFRFRN

-164 DTVNLISPERLTVSQ
+164 DTVNLISPDRLTVSQ

-200 GIAIVKTDSVNPG
+200 GIAIVKTDAVNPG
-213 MVRRIAPDELSQ
+213 MVRRVDASELND
-225 LEDHRFVR
+225 LEDHRYVR
-233 TMLDAGWLSAEKLA
+233 TMLDAGWLSAEKLS
-247 EELKPM
+247 EELKAM
-253 LSSAGKL
+253 LSSAGKMI
-260 TPLAT
+260 PLAT

-273 VAVNLRQVARLL
+273 VAVNLRQVAHLL
-285 SEERDAASRDALAPE
+285 AEERDAASRDALAPE

-311 KQLLEEFL
+311 KSMLEQFL
-319 GVEKKDSAPMSPQ
+319 GVEKKDSAPMSQQ
-332 QMQMMQRMQQMQQQN
+332 QMQMMQRMQQMQQQQ
-347 GQKGGTPKTDTE
+347 GKKGGDTKGDVE

-372 IRAPLDRVAV
+372 VRAPLDRVAI

-407 EVFRLVSLDPE
+407 DVFRLVSLDPE

-433 TRVRVDKDN
+433 TRIRVDKDN
-442 SAVIVSGAAADRFII
+442 SAVIVSGSAADRFII

-487 IAFLMGQ
+487 ISFLMGQ
-494 DPEDEDNNSR
+494 EPEEDDNNSR

-510 GWGNNNDDEDE
+510 GWGGNDDDDDK

-533 YRQVLLWAND
+533 YRQVLLWANE

-563 GSSRTTRVIEAS
+563 GSERTMRIIEAS

-583 LERLRSR
+583 LQRLQRR

-596 SDLILPD
+596 TELVLPD
-603 ADQFQDPID
+603 ADEFKDPID
-612 KIGKELDAE
+612 VIG
-621 AEENASEEEEDGDTE
+621 EEREEEDTKTEDEDSTE
-636 ELELEAPEAIKP
+636 ETEEAPAVILP
-648 PETELTQSRDN
+648 PETELTGIGQSQEQL
-659 PANHTWVNAFANS
+659 TWVNAFS
-672 DSAENNGSVASNAAE
+672 DDSEPTDLPNQE
-687 SSTAAEDTND
+687 SSPATDRSIATTTNISS
-697 TVAKESPAS
+697 KPAS
-706 PKIEIRLD
+706 SKPKIEIKLD
-714 AAGNLVLVSD
+714 AAGNLILRSD
-724 DTDALDRLE
+724 DTDALDQLE
-733 DLMLQVTPPRRPYH
+733 DLMLQVSPPRRPYH
-747 VFRVRYAS
+747 VFRIRYAS
-755 VTLVALDLEDY
+755 VVFIADDLEDY
-766 FEDEDDDD
+766 FEEDEEDEEDD
-774 EDESDRFYRYIFGGR
+774 SDRFYRYIFGSG
-789 DEEDKGPKGLGA
+789 DSEDKGPKGLDA

-839 EPVNPRRVRYTKLVH
+839 ETVNPRRVRYTKLVH

-860 AKIAETVKEAYRD
+860 AKIAETVKDAYRD
-873 LLSSNDKTFQRGGQS
+873 LLSSNDKAFQA
-888 GQRGGG
+888 GGG
-894 GAPGGSNRESGSG
+894 GGKRGGAQNASNRESGSG

-919 SDFSFNGKLSMGVDE
+919 QDFSFNGKLSMGVDE
-934 VGNTLLVS
+934 VGNTLLIS

-951 IVSMVDKLDVAAKP
+951 IAEMVDKLDVAAKP
-965 GGDVEIINLGG
+965 GGDVEIINLSG

-981 AVQQA
+981 AVQRA
-986 LSALGVESDSRPS
+986 LAALGVESDARPS
-999 RDRSSEDQRRD
+999 RDRNSNSDDRRRD
-1010 NNDFSRRRPPRDR
+1010 NNESQRRRPSRD

>member
-1 MPKHFST
+1 MFLAIFSLPVSAQSPTVIRTADGKTITTNGPMP
-8 IASRFLGVLNVGN
+8 APGG
-21 RPLFGAVAKRGGAW
+21 RP
-35 LGVLL
+35 
-40 VTVCSWMHDCNRAMG
+40 
-55 QPPQAFSSGRGG
+55 PGG
-67 PPPGARPP
+67 PPPGSKPD
-75 GAPPPNGAPGEKKD
+75 GKDGEKK
-89 EDKKDD
+89 EGNGGEG
-95 PAKPA
+95 KPP
-100 ESAPPKVVRRDSVDA
+100 ESAAPKVIRRDSVEA
-115 KPADPNELKAT
+115 KSSDPSELKAT
-126 VGDDGKVGFQFRN
+126 VGDDGKVGFRFRN

-164 DTVNLISPERLTVSQ
+164 DTVNLISPYRLTVSQ

-200 GIAIVKTDSVNPG
+200 GIAIVKTDAVNPG
-213 MVRRIAPDELSQ
+213 MVRRVDASELND
-225 LEDHRFVR
+225 LEDHRYVR
-233 TMLDAGWLSAEKLA
+233 TMLDAGWLSAEKLS
-247 EELKPM
+247 EELKAM
-253 LSSAGKL
+253 LSSAGKMI
-260 TPLAT
+260 PLAT

-273 VAVNLRQVARLL
+273 VAVNLRQVAHLL
-285 SEERDAASRDALAPE
+285 AEERDAASRDALAPE

-311 KQLLEEFL
+311 KSMLEQFL
-319 GVEKKDSAPMSPQ
+319 GVEKKDSAPMSQQ
-332 QMQMMQRMQQMQQQN
+332 QMQMMQRMQQMQQQQ
-347 GQKGGTPKTDTE
+347 GKKGGDTKGDVE

-372 IRAPLDRVAV
+372 VRAPLDRVAI

-407 EVFRLVSLDPE
+407 DVFRLVSLDPE

-433 TRVRVDKDN
+433 TRIRVDKDN
-442 SAVIVSGAAADRFII
+442 SAVIVSGSAADRFII

-487 IAFLMGQ
+487 ISFLMGQ
-494 DPEDEDNNSR
+494 EPEEDDNNSR

-510 GWGNNNDDEDE
+510 GWGGNDDDDDK

-533 YRQVLLWAND
+533 YRQVLLWANE

-563 GSSRTTRVIEAS
+563 GSERTMRIIEAS

-583 LERLRSR
+583 LQRLQRR

-596 SDLILPD
+596 TELVLPD
-603 ADQFQDPID
+603 ADEFKDPID
-612 KIGKELDAE
+612 VIG
-621 AEENASEEEEDGDTE
+621 EEREEEDTKTEDEDSTE
-636 ELELEAPEAIKP
+636 ETEEAPAVILP
-648 PETELTQSRDN
+648 PETELTGIGQSQKQL
-659 PANHTWVNAFANS
+659 TWVNAFS
-672 DSAENNGSVASNAAE
+672 DDGEPTNLPNQE
-687 SSTAAEDTND
+687 STPATDSSIATTTN
-697 TVAKESPAS
+697 VSSKPAS
-706 PKIEIRLD
+706 SKPKIEIKLD
-714 AAGNLVLVSD
+714 AAGNLILRSD

-733 DLMLQVTPPRRPYH
+733 DLMLQVSPPRRPYH
-747 VFRVRYAS
+747 VFRIRYAS
-755 VTLVALDLEDY
+755 VTYIALDLEDY
-766 FEDEDDDD
+766 FEEDGEDD
-774 EDESDRFYRYIFGGR
+774 EDESDRFYRYIFGSG
-789 DEEDKGPKGLGA
+789 DSEDKGPKGLDA

-839 EPVNPRRVRYTKLVH
+839 EPVNPRKVRYTKLVQ

-860 AKIAETVKEAYRD
+860 AKIAETVKDAYRD
-873 LLSSNDKTFQRGGQS
+873 LLSSNDKAFQGGGGRG
-888 GQRGGG
+888 GQRGG
-894 GAPGGSNRESGSG
+894 AKTASNRESGSG

-919 SDFSFNGKLSMGVDE
+919 QDFSFNGKLSMGVDE
-934 VGNTLLVS
+934 VGNTLLIS

-951 IVSMVDKLDVAAKP
+951 IAEMVDKLDVAAKP
-965 GGDVEIINLGG
+965 GGDVEIINLSG

-981 AVQQA
+981 AVQRA
-986 LSALGVESDSRPS
+986 LAALGVESDTRPS
-999 RDRSSEDQRRD
+999 RDRNSNSDDRRRD
-1010 NNDFSRRRPPRDR
+1010 NNDSPRRRPSRD

>member
-1 MPKHFST
+1 MGFTGCRGP
-8 IASRFLGVLNVGN
+8 SRRIL
-21 RPLFGAVAKRGGAW
+21 RPAT
-35 LGVLL
+35 GVLL
-40 VTVCSWMHDCNRAMG
+40 VLFLSSSLLAQGPTVIRTADG
-55 QPPQAFSSGRGG
+55 KTIVTGG
-67 PPPGARPP
+67 PQPSPGGRPP
-75 GAPPPNGAPGEKKD
+75 GAPPPGAKPGGKDGEKKEGQD
-89 EDKKDD
+89 GEG
-95 PAKPA
+95 KPP
-100 ESAPPKVVRRDSVDA
+100 ESAAPKVIRRDSIDA
-115 KPADPNELKAT
+115 KSSDPNELKAT
-126 VGDDGKVGFQFRN
+126 VGDDGRVGFRFRN

-164 DTVNLISPERLTVSQ
+164 DTVNLISPDRLTVAE

-200 GIAIVKTDSVNPG
+200 GIAIVKTDAVNPG
-213 MVRRIAPDELSQ
+213 MVRRVEVSELDQ
-225 LEDHRFVR
+225 LEDHRYVR
-233 TMLDAGWLSAEKLA
+233 TMLDAGWLSAEKLS
-247 EELKPM
+247 EELKAM
-253 LSSAGKL
+253 LSSAGKII
-260 TPLAT
+260 PLAT

-273 VAVNLRQVARLL
+273 VAVNLRQVAHLL
-285 SEERDAASRDALAPE
+285 AEERDAASRDALAPE

-311 KQLLEEFL
+311 KSMLEQFL
-319 GVEKKDSAPMSPQ
+319 GVEKKESAPMSQQ
-332 QMQMMQRMQQMQQQN
+332 QMQMMQRMQQMQQQQGN
-347 GQKGGTPKTDTE
+347 KGGEAKGDAE

-372 IRAPLDRVAV
+372 VRAPLDRVAI

-407 EVFRLVSLDPE
+407 DVFRLVSLDPE

-433 TRVRVDKDN
+433 TRIRVDKEN
-442 SAVIVSGAAADRFII
+442 AAVIVSGSAADRFII

-494 DPEDEDNNSR
+494 ELADEDDNSR

-510 GWGNNNDDEDE
+510 GWGGNNDDKEKE
-521 DKDKFRVTANVA
+521 KDKFRVTANVA
-533 YRQVLLWAND
+533 YRQVLLWANE

-563 GSSRTTRVIEAS
+563 GSERTMRVIEAS

-583 LERLRSR
+583 LQRLQTR

-596 SDLILPD
+596 TELVLPD
-603 ADQFQDPID
+603 AEEFKDPIEVIGDEREADGESED
-612 KIGKELDAE
+612 KDDQSEAE
-621 AEENASEEEEDGDTE
+621 AEE
-636 ELELEAPEAIKP
+636 APAVILP
-648 PETELTQSRDN
+648 PETELTQLN
-659 PANHTWVNAFANS
+659 PATEKLTWVNAVS
-672 DSAENNGSVASNAAE
+672 DD
-687 SSTAAEDTND
+687 TPTND
-697 TVAKESPAS
+697 TQPEEASPGTIAPPATTTTVATKPAS
-706 PKIEIRLD
+706 SKPKIEIKLD
-714 AAGNLVLVSD
+714 PAGNLILRSD
-724 DTDALDRLE
+724 DTEALDRLE
-733 DLMLQVTPPRRPYH
+733 ELMLQVTPPRRPYH
-747 VFRVRYAS
+747 VFRIRYAS
-755 VTLVALDLEDY
+755 VSFVALDLEDY
-766 FEDEDDDD
+766 FAEDD
-774 EDESDRFYRYIFGGR
+774 EDKDDDADRFYRYFFN
-789 DEEDKGPKGLGA
+789 DNESDKKGPTGLGA
-801 AGKLKF
+801 SGKLKF
-807 LPNSD
+807 VPNSD
-812 TGTLIVSG
+812 TGTLIVTG

-839 EPVNPRRVRYTKLVH
+839 EPVNPRKVRFTKLIH

-860 AKIAETVKEAYRD
+860 SKIADTVKDAYRD
-873 LLSSNDKTFQRGGQS
+873 LLSSNDKAFQ
-888 GQRGGG
+888 GGG
-894 GAPGGSNRESGSG
+894 GGKRGGAQNASNRESGSG

-919 SDFSFNGKLSMGVDE
+919 QDFSFNGKLSMGVDE
-934 VGNTLLVS
+934 IGNTLLIS

-951 IVSMVDKLDVAAKP
+951 IAEMVDKLDVAAKP
-965 GGDVEIINLGG
+965 GGDVEIINLSG

-986 LSALGVESDSRPS
+986 LAALGVASETRPS
-999 RDRSSEDQRRD
+999 RDRDSNDRRRD
-1010 NNDFSRRRPPRDR
+1010 NNDSPRRRPSRD

>member
-1 MPKHFST
+1 MFLAIFSLPVSAQSPTVIRTADGKTITTNGPMP
-8 IASRFLGVLNVGN
+8 APGG
-21 RPLFGAVAKRGGAW
+21 RP
-35 LGVLL
+35 
-40 VTVCSWMHDCNRAMG
+40 
-55 QPPQAFSSGRGG
+55 PGG
-67 PPPGARPP
+67 PPPGSKPD
-75 GAPPPNGAPGEKKD
+75 GKDGEKK
-89 EDKKDD
+89 EGNGGEG
-95 PAKPA
+95 KPP
-100 ESAPPKVVRRDSVDA
+100 ESAAPKVIRRDSVEA
-115 KPADPNELKAT
+115 KSSDPSELKAT
-126 VGDDGKVGFQFRN
+126 VGDDGKVGFRFRN

-164 DTVNLISPERLTVSQ
+164 DTVNLISPDRLTVSQ

-200 GIAIVKTDSVNPG
+200 GIAIVKTDAVNPG
-213 MVRRIAPDELSQ
+213 MVRRVDASELND
-225 LEDHRFVR
+225 LEDHRYVR
-233 TMLDAGWLSAEKLA
+233 TMLDAGWLSAEKLS
-247 EELKPM
+247 EELKAM
-253 LSSAGKL
+253 LSSAGKMI
-260 TPLAT
+260 PLAT

-273 VAVNLRQVARLL
+273 VAVNLRQVAHLL
-285 SEERDAASRDALAPE
+285 AEERDAASRDALAPE

-311 KQLLEEFL
+311 KSMLEQFL
-319 GVEKKDSAPMSPQ
+319 GVEKKDSAPMSQQ
-332 QMQMMQRMQQMQQQN
+332 QMQMMQRMQQMQQQQ
-347 GQKGGTPKTDTE
+347 GKKGGDTKGDVE

-372 IRAPLDRVAV
+372 VRAPLDRVAI

-407 EVFRLVSLDPE
+407 DVFRLVSLDPE

-433 TRVRVDKDN
+433 TRIRVDKDN
-442 SAVIVSGAAADRFII
+442 SAVIVSGSAADRFII

-487 IAFLMGQ
+487 ISFLMGQ
-494 DPEDEDNNSR
+494 EPEEDDNNSR

-510 GWGNNNDDEDE
+510 GWGGNDDDDDK

-533 YRQVLLWAND
+533 YRQVLLWANE

-563 GSSRTTRVIEAS
+563 GSERTMRIIEAS

-583 LERLRSR
+583 LQRLQRR

-596 SDLILPD
+596 TELVLPD
-603 ADQFQDPID
+603 ADEFKDPID
-612 KIGKELDAE
+612 VIG
-621 AEENASEEEEDGDTE
+621 EEREEREEEDTKTEDEDSTE
-636 ELELEAPEAIKP
+636 ETEEAPAVILP
-648 PETELTQSRDN
+648 PETELTGIGQSQEQL
-659 PANHTWVNAFANS
+659 TWVNAFS
-672 DSAENNGSVASNAAE
+672 DDSEPTDLPNQQS
-687 SSTAAEDTND
+687 
-697 TVAKESPAS
+697 SPATDRS
-706 PKIEIRLD
+706 IATTTNVSSKPASSKPKIEIKLD
-714 AAGNLVLVSD
+714 AAGNLILRSD
-724 DTDALDRLE
+724 DTDALDQLE
-733 DLMLQVTPPRRPYH
+733 DLMLQVSPPRRPYH
-747 VFRVRYAS
+747 VFRIRYAS
-755 VTLVALDLEDY
+755 VVFIADDLEDY
-766 FEDEDDDD
+766 FEEDEEDEEDD
-774 EDESDRFYRYIFGGR
+774 SDRFYRYIFGSG
-789 DEEDKGPKGLGA
+789 DSEDKGPKGLDA

-839 EPVNPRRVRYTKLVH
+839 ETVNPRRVRYTKLVH

-860 AKIAETVKEAYRD
+860 AKIAETVKDAYRD
-873 LLSSNDKTFQRGGQS
+873 LLSSNDKAFQA
-888 GQRGGG
+888 GGG
-894 GAPGGSNRESGSG
+894 GGKRGGAQNASNRESGSG

-919 SDFSFNGKLSMGVDE
+919 QDFSFNGKLSMGVDE
-934 VGNTLLVS
+934 VGNTLLIS

-951 IVSMVDKLDVAAKP
+951 IAEMVDKLDVAAKP
-965 GGDVEIINLGG
+965 GGDVEIINLSG

-981 AVQQA
+981 AVQRA
-986 LSALGVESDSRPS
+986 LAALGVESDARPS
-999 RDRSSEDQRRD
+999 RDRNSNSDDRRRD
-1010 NNDFSRRRPPRDR
+1010 NNDSPRRRPSRD